1 VRINISIH
9 SKVKNKVMTK
19 NTERIAQA
27 AELIKQKIQQQPG
40 GKGVEH
46 LSEVVYYSLFDGDHW
61 DDALYQLEYDMY
73 NATKL
78 IADEDVREIAR
89 KKKICIRDATRSF
102 LNLAEFLRELRTT
115 YKETMELY
123 YLLHENSEPLA
134 NSMIEK
140 YSSKTEDVLS

>member
-27 AELIKQKIQQQPG
+27 AELIKQRIQQQPG

-61 DDALYQLEYDMY
+61 DDALYELEYNMY

-78 IADEDVREIAR
+78 VADEEVREIAR
-89 KKKICIRDATRSF
+89 KRKISIDGAAISF
-102 LNLAEFLRELRTT
+102 LNLAEFLRELRTN
-115 YKETMELY
+115 YREAMELY
-123 YLLHENSEPLA
+123 YLLHENSEGLA
-134 NSMIEK
+134 NAMIEK
-140 YSSKTEDVLS
+140 YSKKTEEVLS